1 MFTAWVQQTLQ
12 KGILVNG
19 GIFPQYISA
28 FETFFF
34 FRENTSSGRNIN
46 PDSLSLSSYSLDTN
60 KPLGDTMYVDR
71 TISVANCQILWPE
84 C

>member
-1 MFTAWVQQTLQ
+1 MVEYSHNIYLHL
-12 KGILVNG
+12 KL
-19 GIFPQYISA
+19 
-28 FETFFF
+28 FFF